1 MSGVRARLAVGL
13 GLICLVVLPLDAPG
27 GLRAVV
33 ILPAVLLLPGAAVLS
48 FVAIRDKA
56 LWAGLAVCV
65 SLAVEAVVLCVL
77 LWLRIWHPDAVAAV
91 LVVLSVAIIVVNA
104 RRSRSAPASGE
115 ARQPV
120 AGALTDAVPTDA
132 APTAY
137 IPRGG
142 VGAPTAPLA
151 RGDAGVHTAPIAR
164 RTGGV
169 EAEGRAGSPRPR
181 VAAVG
186 LLVAPGVL
194 AAVLF
199 AVSVG
204 RVDPGRMGQ
213 YGMLTVLPAT
223 WYLALAL
230 LLAGAVAVLTRP
242 VVNRAAAA
250 GYLFGIVFVLFGT
263 APLVYSVPHYSWV
276 YNYVGVTRYILAHHS
291 LDGNVDIYQRWPGF
305 FAVAAFLSGLTRTTD
320 PLVFA
325 QWAEVFFVS
334 VSALLV
340 SCLGRSYLRSV
351 SLGWVAA
358 LVFVAGN
365 WVGQSY
371 FAPQGLALTLALA
384 IYCLLVEFC
393 RPPGRGATAV
403 ADATTLRR
411 WAIVVAVLLQAAVVV
426 SHQLT
431 PYLIVVSVVVLVASG
446 LVRPWLLVVLM
457 AALAVAFLI
466 PNLHYITSHFGVASS
481 PDPLQNL
488 RRVDPYGATPLPG
501 KALHAR
507 AGTALSMLVW
517 LLAAAAVVRGRL
529 RRRPGA
535 GVLGLLFVS
544 PAILVLGQD
553 YGGEAIFRVYL
564 FSLPWAAVAIASGM
578 VRSEPRPVPARPA
591 ARRAR
596 RADSAVSVMPVTP
609 VQPVLPVVRARR
621 VGVVAL
627 ACTGAFLP
635 AFFGQEELNYM
646 PAGTVAASD
655 YFYGHALSGSVLMC
669 AAPNFPRSYGPNYDE
684 FIHMKNGDEP
694 NMLLNPD
701 LRGRDLGP
709 ADVSTVVSEIRKYS
723 SRGYL
728 AFADSGDAY
737 VRTFQL
743 APAGALGRLE
753 AAVARSPSFRLWYHN
768 ADTRIYAL
776 ADAGAVGA
784 VGVPDAVGSDAVGV
798 AKYVRLTPAP
808 SRATDAVV
816 TSGPAAATASLG
828 RP

>member
-1 MSGVRARLAVGL
+1 MQISGVRARLAVGL
-13 GLICLVVLPLDAPG
+13 GLICLVLLPLGAPG
-27 GLRAVV
+27 GLRAAG

-48 FVAIRDKA
+48 FVVIKDRA

-65 SLAVEAVVLCVL
+65 SLAVEAVVLCAL
-77 LWLRIWHPDAVAAV
+77 LWLRIWQPDAVAAV
-91 LVVLSVAIIVVNA
+91 LVVLSVAIILVNA
-104 RRSRSAPASGE
+104 RRSRSAPESAE
-115 ARQPV
+115 ARRPV
-120 AGALTDAVPTDA
+120 AVALTDA
-132 APTAY
+132 APTEF

-142 VGAPTAPLA
+142 IGAPTEPIA
-151 RGDAGVHTAPIAR
+151 RGNVGVHTAPIAR

-169 EAEGRAGSPRPR
+169 EAGGRSGSPRPR
-181 VAAVG
+181 AAAVG
-186 LLVAPGVL
+186 LLVGPGVL

-230 LLAGAVAVLTRP
+230 LLAGAVVVLTRP

-393 RPPGRGATAV
+393 RPPGRGATAA
-403 ADATTLRR
+403 ADATTPRR
-411 WAIVVAVLLQAAVVV
+411 WAIAVAVLLQAAVVV

-446 LVRPWLLVVLM
+446 LVRPWLLVALM
-457 AALAVAFLI
+457 TVLAVAFLI
-466 PNLHYITSHFGVASS
+466 PNLSYITSHFGVASS

-517 LLAAAAVVRGRL
+517 LLAAAAVVRGRM
-529 RRRPGA
+529 RRRPGV
-535 GVLGLLFVS
+535 GVLGPLFIS
-544 PAILVLGQD
+544 PAILVFGQD

-564 FSLPWAAVAIASGM
+564 FSLPWAALAIASGM
-578 VRSEPRPVPARPA
+578 VRGEPRPVPAGAGTRSARPA
-591 ARRAR
+591 VPARPG
-596 RADSAVSVMPVTP
+596 V
-609 VQPVLPVVRARR
+609 PVVRARR

-723 SRGYL
+723 TRGYL

-743 APAGALGRLE
+743 APPGALGRLE
-753 AAVARSPSFRLWYHN
+753 AAVARSPSFRLWYRN
-768 ADTRIYAL
+768 NDTRIYAL
-776 ADAGAVGA
+776 AGTSAVGA
-784 VGVPDAVGSDAVGV
+784 S
-798 AKYVRLTPAP
+798 KNVRLTPAP
-808 SRATDAVV
+808 SLRADAVV
-816 TSGPAAATASLG
+816 TSGPAAATTSLG